1 MEREKGSV
9 LLQPSGL
16 ELAPRPEQ
24 SILDAALDA
33 GVNLPRSCQSGLC
46 GSCGARLLEGKVS
59 YPEGRPVGLSEE
71 DEREGKVLLCMARPV
86 GRVSVEAIPV
96 TRAGQAPVKRLPCRV
111 QSMSMLS
118 HDVMCLQLRL
128 PAVEPLE
135 FEPGQHVD
143 LFLSGGR
150 RRSYSIASQP
160 DDGRLL
166 ELHVRKVPGGEF
178 TGQVFDELRPG
189 SVLRL
194 EGPLGGFTLQKSSR
208 PWLMLAGGT
217 GFAPIKSMLDW
228 ALRQGERRPIR
239 LFWGVRGQRDLY
251 ALEALA
257 AYAREFED
265 FRWTP
270 VLSEADHDWSGL
282 TGMVHEAA
290 VSGVP
295 DLWAYDIYVAGP
307 PGLVAAV
314 RSTFPD
320 AGANPASIFCDSF
333 DYSPDSRATAPG
345 DPV

>member
-1 MEREKGSV
+1 MGRENGTV
-9 LLQPSGL
+9 LIQPSGL
-16 ELAPRPEQ
+16 ELVPREGQ

-46 GSCGARLLEGKVS
+46 GACSARLLEGQVS
-59 YPEGRPVGLSEE
+59 YPDGRPMGLNQEDELEGR
-71 DEREGKVLLCMARPV
+71 VLLCMARPV
-86 GRVSVEAIPV
+86 GRVRVEAIPV
-96 TRAGQAPVKRLPCRV
+96 TRAGQAELKRLPCRV
-111 QSMSMLS
+111 QSMSMLC

-128 PAVEPLE
+128 PAIEPLQ

-143 LFLSGGR
+143 LILSGGR
-150 RRSYSIASQP
+150 RRSFSIASQP
-160 DDGRLL
+160 HDGRLL

-194 EGPLGGFTLQKSSR
+194 EGPLGSFTLQKSSR

-228 ALRQGERRPIR
+228 ALRQGERRVIR

-251 ALEALA
+251 ALETLA
-257 AYAREFED
+257 AYAREFAD
-265 FRWTP
+265 FGWTP
-270 VLSEADHDWSGL
+270 VLSEADHDWSGQ

-290 VSGVP
+290 VSGTP

-320 AGANPASIFCDSF
+320 AGANPAAIFYDSF
-333 DYSPDSRATAPG
+333 DYSPRSRLPVPG